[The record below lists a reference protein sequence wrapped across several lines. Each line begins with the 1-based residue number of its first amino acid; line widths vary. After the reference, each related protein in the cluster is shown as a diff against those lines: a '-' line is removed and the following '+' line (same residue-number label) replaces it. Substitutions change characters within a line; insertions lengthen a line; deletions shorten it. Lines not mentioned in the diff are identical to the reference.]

1 MRKMALLLLLVA
13 HVSTCEMIR
22 SVGGSFR
29 RAVGVTYLSSLAVLT
44 PLILRS
50 NHDDTLR
57 EKALRTQLFSAIR
70 PNSRVLEIGFGSG
83 GGANMEYYPPHAG
96 VAVTGLD
103 PKIIESDF
111 HTFRK
116 KYSDFGGASLEAL
129 VAGGAESLSQIFPRG
144 SFDVVVGTLVMC
156 SVRDP
161 ECVLT
166 EIAKVL
172 KPGSGLFLSVEHVH
186 ATKTDSA
193 LLARA
198 QELLDPLQQVVA
210 DNCHL
215 TRRTDELF
223 ATSGPRLGL
232 RLERCDP
239 VFFPSQFP
247 ICSQVYSRLRAEG
260 KANEVWAK

>member
-1 MRKMALLLLLVA
+1 MLLVA
-13 HVSTCEMIR
+13 HASTCETIR

-50 NHDDTLR
+50 NHDDNLR

-83 GGANMEYYPPHAG
+83 GGANMEYYPAHAG
-96 VAVTGLD
+96 VEVTGLD
-103 PKIIESDF
+103 QKIIGSDL
-111 HTFRK
+111 HTIRK
-116 KYSDFGGASLEAL
+116 KYSAGGVSLEAL
-129 VAGGAESLSQIFPRG
+129 VAGGAESLSQIFPRA

-161 ECVLT
+161 ERVLT

-172 KPGSGLFLSVEHVH
+172 KPKSGLFLSVEHVH

-193 LLARA
+193 LLART

-223 ATSGPRLGL
+223 ATLGPRLGL

-247 ICSQVYSRLRAEG
+247 ICSQVYSRLRAED
-260 KANEVWAK
+260 KEFFSPANEGWAK

>member
-1 MRKMALLLLLVA
+1 MDFFIKHKLLLLLLLAVD
-13 HVSTCEMIR
+13 VTTCEKIR

-50 NHDDTLR
+50 NQDDSSR
-57 EKALRTQLFSAIR
+57 EKKLRTQLLSAIR

-83 GGANMEYYPPHAG
+83 GGANMDYYPAHAG

-103 PKIIESDF
+103 LMIAESSDLL
-111 HTFRK
+111 TNRK
-116 KYSDFGGASLEAL
+116 LYDASGVFLEAL
-129 VAGGAESLSQIFPRG
+129 ISGDAESLSRIFPPA
-144 SFDVVVGTLVMC
+144 SFDVVVGTLVLC

-161 ECVLT
+161 ELVLT
-166 EIAKVL
+166 EISKVL
-172 KPGSGLFLSVEHVH
+172 KPKSGLFLSVEHVH
-186 ATKTDSA
+186 STKTNTM
-193 LLARA
+193 LART
-198 QELLDPLQQVVA
+198 QELLDPLQQIVA
-210 DNCHL
+210 NNCHL
-215 TRRTDELF
+215 TRRTDELL

-247 ICSQVYSRLRAEG
+247 ISSQVYSRMARVG
-260 KANEVWAK
+260 